1 MMTQPPPPQQ
11 NVVTHPAVFQ
21 DFGSPAGFYGADAEN
36 NARIRSVPVDV
47 SVEIGKTK
55 KVVSEI
61 LELGEGMIIELDRQ
75 SAEPVDI
82 YVNGVLFA
90 KGSVV
95 VIEENFGVKIT
106 EIL

>member
-1 MMTQPPPPQQ
+1 MQP
-11 NVVTHPAVFQ
+11 
-21 DFGSPAGFYGADAEN
+21 DAEN
-36 NARIRSVPVDV
+36 NVKIRSVPVDV
-47 SVEIGKTK
+47 TVEIGKTK

-61 LELGEGMIIELDRQ
+61 LEFGEGSVIELDRQ

-82 YVNGVLFA
+82 FVNGILFA
-90 KGSVV
+90 KGTVV